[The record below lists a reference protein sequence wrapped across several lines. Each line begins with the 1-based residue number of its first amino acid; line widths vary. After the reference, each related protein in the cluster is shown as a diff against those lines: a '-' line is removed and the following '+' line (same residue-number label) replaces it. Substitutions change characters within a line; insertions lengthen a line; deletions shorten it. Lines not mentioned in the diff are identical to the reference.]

1 MFIVTL
7 CLRDCTD
14 VEQATLTE
22 EELNHCVDFED
33 FFEEFENNRGEVDWT
48 EDADG
53 TSNA

>member
-22 EELNHCVDFED
+22 EELNLED

-53 TSNA
+53 TVLSNA